1 MDRDNYSDTNR
12 KARRRNLAAVTLTQ
26 FGSAFA
32 LNFVYI
38 FLPFY
43 IIKVSPYSP
52 RETLLWVGAIVGV
65 ATVFTAFASPLWGAL
80 AHRYSPKMLYMRG
93 MFTHSLMFLLMAF
106 TLNLHALLVL
116 RIIQGIFGGV
126 STLGMI
132 LISSG
137 SSKEQQASNMGMFQA
152 ALTLGPMV
160 GPPLGTF
167 AAALLGYRNGFLAG
181 AAFLFVS
188 FIFAQIYVTDMPP
201 LPKPVKKAGKRVLDR
216 RIVIAWVVC
225 FVAQIQ
231 LSFLP
236 SVLPSVFQK
245 LSMDEPTALKLAG
258 VVVMLYTAT
267 SAIGQF
273 VFTRL
278 SRKFRV
284 SQMITFLLVMGVAF
298 QAMLVFARGIAD
310 FTAIRMIQTGFAAA
324 TIPLVISLFL
334 DTQSGKTVGFL
345 NASRFTGMALG
356 PMLATTVVAFSG
368 LNNLYLLISA
378 ITLFASFCFRH
389 FFYADKREALAL
401 D

>member
-1 MDRDNYSDTNR
+1 MRDKMTDQE
-12 KARRRNLAAVTLTQ
+12 ARRRNLAAVTLTQ

-43 IIKVSPYSP
+43 IIKVSPYSR

-65 ATVFTAFASPLWGAL
+65 ATVFTALASPLWGAL

-106 TLNLHALLVL
+106 TVNLHALLVL

-137 SSKEQQASNMGMFQA
+137 SSKEQQASNIGIFQA

-181 AAFLFVS
+181 AAFLFIS

-216 RIVIAWVVC
+216 RIVIAWIVC

-236 SVLPSVFQK
+236 SVLPNVFQK
-245 LSMDEPTALKLAG
+245 LSMDEPTGLKLAG
-258 VVVMLYTAT
+258 VVVMFYTAT
-267 SAIGQF
+267 AALGQF

-278 SRKFRV
+278 VRKFSVLR
-284 SQMITFLLVMGVAF
+284 MITFLVVMSVAF
-298 QAMLVFARGIAD
+298 QAALIFTRGIAD
-310 FTAIRMIQTGFAAA
+310 FTAIRMIQTGFVAAA
-324 TIPLVISLFL
+324 IPLVVSLFL
-334 DTQSGKTVGFL
+334 DTPSGGRSV
-345 NASRFTGMALG
+345 SS
-356 PMLATTVVAFSG
+356 MLRG
-368 LNNLYLLISA
+368 LRVWL
-378 ITLFASFCFRH
+378 
-389 FFYADKREALAL
+389 
-401 D
+401 